1 MILKWEDW
9 GIFPKDDS
17 GDSHPDFLKDE
28 DVDLKN
34 VIIEK
39 ADTSRFQ
46 HIAVSCVMSVGGCKF
61 KMSNWQRAIN
71 CCLEVLER
79 DSSNTK
85 ALYHKIQVEVRSDLV
100 FTTKRDM
107 ERCSIEN

>member
-1 MILKWEDW
+1 MDNSK
-9 GIFPKDDS
+9 
-17 GDSHPDFLKDE
+17 
-28 DVDLKN
+28 

-79 DSSNTK
+79 DSSSTK
-85 ALYHKIQVEVRSDLV
+85 ALYHKIQVLQRWKEFVQPLADLRKPQEIV
-100 FTTKRDM
+100 LRDKAIQA
-107 ERCSIEN
+107 ELHKVKKKL